1 MEGVLVFGEHPEEAW
16 SLPGLGGAHVMCLF
30 GVAQPGLGIFLHVV
44 VLPGACLSPV
54 SRWLLCLILSLAAS
68 LPEPGTVSLFLLGV
82 GDFTEADWGT
92 LDSMWRSSRLVGVY
106 TVSSLGASC
115 APCAGD
121 YSGL

>member
-1 MEGVLVFGEHPEEAW
+1 MFVWCGTAW
-16 SLPGLGGAHVMCLF
+16 LRYFS
-30 GVAQPGLGIFLHVV
+30 HVV
-44 VLPGACLSPV
+44 VSSGACLSLV

-68 LPEPGTVSLFLLGV
+68 LPEPGTVSLFLLVV
-82 GDFTEADWGT
+82 GDVTEADWGT

-106 TVSSLGASC
+106 TVSSSGASC